1 MQMCLQGEER
11 LLCCVCISFYEGI
24 RTLFSCLGHAGQQKK
39 FFKKCA
45 AQAKL
50 VVLLIKPIAFFAS
63 LCACSC
69 SGGC

>member
-1 MQMCLQGEER
+1 MQMCLQEEKR
-11 LLCCVCISFYEGI
+11 LLCCVCISFYDGI
-24 RTLFSCLGHAGQQKK
+24 RTFHVLVMQEQQKK
-39 FFKKCA
+39 CFKKCA

>member
-1 MQMCLQGEER
+1 MQMCLQGEKR
-11 LLCCVCISFYEGI
+11 LLCYVSISSYEGI
-24 RTLFSCLGHAGQQKK
+24 RTFHVLVMQGQQKK

-45 AQAKL
+45 ARAKL

-63 LCACSC
+63 LCACSR